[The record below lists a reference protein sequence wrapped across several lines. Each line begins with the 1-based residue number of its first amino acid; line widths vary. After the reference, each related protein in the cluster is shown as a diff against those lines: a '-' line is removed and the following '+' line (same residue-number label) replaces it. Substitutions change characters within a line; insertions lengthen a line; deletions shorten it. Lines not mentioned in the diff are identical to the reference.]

1 VVMAGIRKCK
11 LNYSLADICP
21 QQAMLQ
27 VERAIPLLLLLLVL
41 SYWALFAR
49 ADQRKHHLKP
59 PCFMFLS
66 DLSSFFAD
74 IAPLSVAHNA
84 SHRIDGEYLALLQ
97 SGIPLAQCTPSS
109 AWNSGIVC

>member
-1 VVMAGIRKCK
+1 
-11 LNYSLADICP
+11 
-21 QQAMLQ
+21 MLQ